1 MLVEVKWMGSAGE
14 PGSLFLLFTHC
25 NFSSE
30 LRRCVLVGVCLD
42 EQLVDEVPR
51 EAHDATVDM

>member
-1 MLVEVKWMGSAGE
+1 MGSAGE